1 MISKSRDL
9 FQIIVLI
16 VTNKDSNNRLTFV
29 DYKTE
34 NDLQFPNISVFSNIS
49 SFSYNIFEVKNIEEP
64 YNSNFHGCEF
74 NYLNGNSSCPNHSNY
89 SYYITDYNTFNPIYL
104 SSKITYQKTYIR
116 IILLLY
122 KLITN
127 VLKNPNATL
136 GEKELE
142 KSVLIEF
149 QYDSYVIISPP
160 AKVQFS
166 IKKEVYIDKHGIEK
180 VHLIPSVITT
190 PFPLAI
196 CNNFTSNEII
206 HSCYTIDI
214 SFSYASDVV
223 LYYTD
228 ETDRQYITRVLADIS
243 SISRLIL
250 YVIFYILTFFIS
262 RFLFDQ
268 KTAWFPNSIRDGVL
282 YHYKYYRV
290 QNNIIEAP
298 KEPPIIFRIISK
310 LKNLFRKERNEFDL
324 YEQRNQYEKLKD
336 ETYKIKKATE
346 GSKIIYKRIFQSID
360 PQDDDSYNLSKVMN
374 IKLWIFISLM
384 LLISVIIIIKNAP
397 NRMASTQFE
406 NQDLLELPKFN
417 YSFIGNNVFWEDTIE
432 ILPNGDSRECKW
444 FINSVDCKTSNNFED
459 LILIEG
465 HNVSGTSNSIYMK
478 KHEKFQFKVN
488 YLLILNGFE
497 VFNMNKM
504 IIKLTI
510 NDIDHLFTPFSN
522 VTIFLEKTN
531 FFTQNKSIITMYD
544 TNTIVSSI
552 PYVLNLNGTTLFA
565 KGTSYLNIQ
574 YPDNEVRTIKVET
587 NFQLLKRLIQYILAF
602 SSPISLI
609 LGFIFSN
616 IVIRLLFKTPSA
628 HCDPTVREPIIY
640 FLKYYK
646 KYPEIFKNK

>member
-1 MISKSRDL
+1 MISKSCDL

-49 SFSYNIFEVKNIEEP
+49 SFSYNILEVKNIEEP

-116 IILLLY
+116 
-122 KLITN
+122 LITN

-136 GEKELE
+136 SEKELE

-190 PFPLAI
+190 PFPLAV
-196 CNNFTSNEII
+196 CNNFTNNEII

-243 SISRLIL
+243 
-250 YVIFYILTFFIS
+250 T
-262 RFLFDQ
+262 
-268 KTAWFPNSIRDGVL
+268 WFPNSIRDGVL

-290 QNNIIEAP
+290 QNNLVEAP

-346 GSKIIYKRIFQSID
+346 GSKTIYKRIFQNID

-432 ILPNGDSRECKW
+432 ILPNGDRRECKW
-444 FINSVDCKTSNNFED
+444 FINSVDCKTSNNFKD

-478 KHEKFQFKVN
+478 KDEKFQFKAN

-497 VFNMNKM
+497 VFDMNKM

-531 FFTQNKSIITMYD
+531 YYTQDKSIITMYD
-544 TNTIVSSI
+544 TNTIVSII

-587 NFQLLKRLIQYILAF
+587 NFQLSKRLIQYILAF